1 MCEHVWKRHISRGRP
16 CSMGEASRS
25 PLLLFPHR
33 CTFCAFPNFI
43 TFLYNFPLKP
53 GSALISLT
61 FQPNCQL
68 PFYAQIQFHHS
79 QKVPVPKEFSKKKKI
94 WCQIPTDLNR
104 AVMGITKQP
113 VRKHLGQPP
122 ALGTARTLSPACSC
136 PRSRLRSP
144 SGLPR
149 ITSN

>member
-1 MCEHVWKRHISRGRP
+1 MCVTMCGNGTFPGAGCAPWGRRA
-16 CSMGEASRS
+16 GLLRS
-25 PLLLFPHR
+25 CFSHR

-43 TFLYNFPLKP
+43 TFLYSFPLKP

-61 FQPNCQL
+61 FQPKGQL
-68 PFYAQIQFHHS
+68 PFYVQIQFHRS
-79 QKVPVPKEFSKKKKI
+79 QKVPVPKEFSKKKKKI
-94 WCQIPTDLNR
+94 WSQIPTDLIR

-113 VRKHLGQPP
+113 P
-122 ALGTARTLSPACSC
+122 ALGIARTLSPARSC
-136 PRSRLRSP
+136 PGSRLRPP